1 MSLWHKDYLR
11 LIIFKKLQ
19 TQKKQLDSILNTASS
34 ALSFTAG
41 ISLAV
46 ASVSVM
52 TAMLVSVG
60 ERKREIGIKKSKE
73 KAEEALKPKVTWT
86 QYLLN
91 ITKSNYTIYFS
102 VFFVICS
109 FLAIGSQ
116 YFMYSDSGIG
126 KQFK

>member
-1 MSLWHKDYLR
+1 MEEKDFNLYIDEYKYKVCENVFSEGNYNIELFQYSLEKV
-11 LIIFKKLQ
+11 FEE
-19 TQKKQLDSILNTASS
+19 
-34 ALSFTAG
+34 
-41 ISLAV
+41 
-46 ASVSVM
+46 
-52 TAMLVSVG
+52 
-60 ERKREIGIKKSKE
+60 ERKAEEEKE